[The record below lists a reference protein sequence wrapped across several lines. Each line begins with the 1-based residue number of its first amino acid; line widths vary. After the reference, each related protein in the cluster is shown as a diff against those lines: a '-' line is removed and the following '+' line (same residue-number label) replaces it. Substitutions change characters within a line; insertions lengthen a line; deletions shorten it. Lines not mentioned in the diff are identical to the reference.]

1 MNNYV
6 PQIEELCRI
15 AESLGN
21 ENIVNAGKFLKQ
33 RVSQP
38 DSYVVCLGE
47 SCSGKS
53 TILNSLIGE
62 ELLPVSG
69 VPSTAAITEICFDNT
84 ISGKEFYAINKNA
97 TMEEINPEVFR
108 QLALEPD
115 AELERIRAKV
125 HSDIDWSGI
134 RIFDTPGYGS
144 LVKEHE
150 EVLMDFL
157 PNCDAILY
165 TVSYRVGIQDEDYV
179 FLESMSN
186 LTRSGIPF
194 CLMINRCPDGAN
206 SEDVR
211 IKEITRYV
219 TSLLEEKS
227 VPTILIRSFNAGEL
241 GCNLNSVNEIRD
253 FIMDSVKSEE
263 RQAELE
269 EAFKGYIFDLC
280 DMINE
285 DIDMRVARSNLS
297 TEEMQDIYDAAMEY
311 IKSLR
316 QAKYDVVAPGFDK
329 LKENFPHHVDLCA
342 NQLKTECIEEIKK
355 QKKLDKEE
363 TDAYI
368 KEYLLKRS
376 GQRQAEELQFYL
388 ASELDAIDREVNDYL
403 NKAIV
408 RIRDDLKI
416 RNVSEATK
424 TGLNLVVDT
433 AGKGIERGLLV
444 FFAKY
449 GGKGGSGAGIA
460 NAASHA
466 LKKFGEVFGKTF
478 SRETHNALKHILAKL
493 GLTSSRAVST
503 AVVVVIDA
511 LVFVVD
517 INTWKMRL
525 CNGIEKVSEKWA
537 EDVKEVTLK
546 DIDKLRAENIRMLE
560 EIACEAER
568 ELIPF
573 TKQELDDIEWLN
585 VQKNLV
591 EGIRRSIA

>member
-1 MNNYV
+1 MNNYI

-15 AESLGN
+15 ADEIGN
-21 ENIVNAGKFLKQ
+21 ETAVTAGKFLKQ
-33 RVSQP
+33 RVAQP

-69 VPSTAAITEICFDNT
+69 VPSTAAITEICFENS
-84 ISGKEFYAINKNA
+84 IQEKEFYAINKNA
-97 TMEEINPEVFR
+97 TMEVINQDTF
-108 QLALEPD
+108 QKLALKPD
-115 AELERIRAKV
+115 DELERLRAKV
-125 HSDIDWSGI
+125 YSSIDWSGI
-134 RIFDTPGYGS
+134 KIFDTPGYGS

-194 CLMINRCPDGAN
+194 CLMINRCPHGAN
-206 SEDVR
+206 QDDVR
-211 IKEITRYV
+211 IKEIVRYV
-219 TSLLEEKS
+219 TSLLEEKT
-227 VPTILIRSFNAGEL
+227 VPTILISSFNAGEL
-241 GCNLNSVNEIRD
+241 GCNPNSVNEIRD
-253 FIMDSVKSEE
+253 FIMDSVKSAE
-263 RQAELE
+263 RQEELE
-269 EAFKGYIFDLC
+269 KAFKGYIFDLC

-285 DIDMRVARSNLS
+285 DIDMRIARSSLS
-297 TEEMQDIYDAAMEY
+297 AEEMKDIYNAAVEY

-316 QAKYDVVAPGFDK
+316 QAKYDVVGPGFDR
-329 LKENFPHHVDLCA
+329 LKENFPRHVDLCA

-355 QKKLDKEE
+355 QRKLDKEE

-368 KEYLLKRS
+368 KQYLLKRN
-376 GQRQAEELQFYL
+376 GQKQAEELQFYL
-388 ASELDAIDREVNDYL
+388 ANELDAIDREVNDYL

-408 RIRDDLKI
+408 RIRDDFKI
-416 RNVSEATK
+416 RNVSEATE
-424 TGLNLVVDT
+424 TGLNMLVGA
-433 AGKGIERGLLV
+433 AGRGIERGLLTY
-444 FFAKY
+444 FAKF
-449 GGKGGSGAGIA
+449 GGRGGTGAGIA

-478 SRETHNALKHILAKL
+478 SRETHNALKHVLAKL
-493 GLTSSRAVST
+493 GLTSSKAVSA

-517 INTWKMRL
+517 INTWKQRL
-525 CNGIEKVSEKWA
+525 CGGIEKVAEKWA
-537 EDVKEVTLK
+537 ADVKDVTLK
-546 DIDKLRAENIRMLE
+546 DIDKLRAENIRSLE

-568 ELIPF
+568 ELLPY
-573 TKQELDDIEWLN
+573 TKQEVEDIEWLN
-585 VQKNLV
+585 LQKSLV
-591 EGIRRSIA
+591 DGIRRSIA